1 MLLQDF
7 TAWPVRPS
15 VHPLFQPTTI
25 QRGSLGNRG
34 TDIYTMSTLGFTSP
48 FKPPHSLGSIQDF
61 FQHKNH
67 KWPLLQ
73 PVDLCQSLSKAA
85 LHTATVFPA
94 HLTSC
99 NLSSNKCKHTT
110 GNSSAFLGPN
120 FTSLIAF
127 GIEIREA
134 RACVALSQP
143 CSLAIKEFM
152 GSLSRKWDHFSSAAP
167 RLQRILL
174 VFWGESGRPEA
185 YSIHH
190 LGRGSHIPADLSA
203 SSVGELNK

>member
-7 TAWPVRPS
+7 TALPVRPS
-15 VHPLFQPTTI
+15 IRSSNPQRFRGGRSATEGLTFIPCPHWVLRPHLNRLTLWGPSKTFFSTKTTNG
-25 QRGSLGNRG
+25 QFYN
-34 TDIYTMSTLGFTSP
+34 
-48 FKPPHSLGSIQDF
+48 
-61 FQHKNH
+61 
-67 KWPLLQ
+67 LLTCAN
-73 PVDLCQSLSKAA
+73 LCQKPH
-85 LHTATVFPA
+85 HTPPQYFLA

-99 NLSSNKCKHTT
+99 NLSSNKCKQTT

-174 VFWGESGRPEA
+174 VFWGESRRPEA